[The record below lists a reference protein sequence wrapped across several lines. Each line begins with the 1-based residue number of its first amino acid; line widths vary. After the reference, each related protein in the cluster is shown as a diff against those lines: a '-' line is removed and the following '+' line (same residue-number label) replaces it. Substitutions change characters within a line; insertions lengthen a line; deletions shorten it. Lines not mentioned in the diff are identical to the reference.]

1 MKRVSFVLLMLV
13 IAYGLNAQTT
23 MSGFM
28 DNFRFEKIKDGTYS
42 RYSLKMSEIQGT
54 PYLDESF
61 DSGTVTTSGGITY
74 ENIPL
79 RYNAFS
85 DELEFK
91 KGDDTYNID
100 PKTIVKL
107 AKFGNATFT
116 CSPYD
121 AEGKTKNG
129 FFELLADG
137 KAKLFIRYTVKFL
150 DKEEVKAYADP
161 KPARFEEPRKEYF
174 LAIDN
179 APAQLITNKKN
190 LLEMFGDRKKEM
202 ETYISKN
209 KLSVKGDD
217 ALTRIIVY
225 YNSL

>member
-1 MKRVSFVLLMLV
+1 M
-13 IAYGLNAQTT
+13 
-23 MSGFM
+23 
-28 DNFRFEKIKDGTYS
+28 
-42 RYSLKMSEIQGT
+42 
-54 PYLDESF
+54 
-61 DSGTVTTSGGITY
+61 
-74 ENIPL
+74 
-79 RYNAFS
+79 
-85 DELEFK
+85 
-91 KGDDTYNID
+91 
-100 PKTIVKL
+100 
-107 AKFGNATFT
+107 
-116 CSPYD
+116 
-121 AEGKTKNG
+121 
-129 FFELLADG
+129 
-137 KAKLFIRYTVKFL
+137 KFL